1 MNPNAVSCMTD
12 GLDEVVRRA
21 CLDRDFRQQLLD
33 KPEAALAEL
42 GVALHKGQQVLVVD
56 FAQDTPPPLVLHL
69 PPFGAEVFVAD
80 AYTEGEF
87 AAALG
92 QNKVKE

>member
-1 MNPNAVSCMTD
+1 MNPNAVSCVTD
-12 GLDEVVRRA
+12 GLDQAVRRA
-21 CLDRDFRQQLLD
+21 CVDRGFRELLVNQ
-33 KPEAALAEL
+33 PEAALAEL
-42 GVALHKGQQVLVVD
+42 GLTLHKGQQVLVLD

-92 QNKVKE
+92 QHNVKE